1 MIKREFLQTHKKID
15 FKFYQNVDDFI
26 VEELPIKF
34 SERGNFIIAKIKK
47 QQLGTW
53 DLMDSLA
60 RGLRVYENELGYAGL
75 KDKNATTTQYIS
87 IPRKYAKDLK
97 NFKHKKIEI
106 LETHLHGTKLNIG
119 DLEGNRF
126 EINLHEVKQED
137 VGKIEKL
144 LKQISKTG
152 MPNYFGFQRFG
163 YEGAENLEKAR
174 KYIYEDLLIK
184 DRKLSKM
191 LVAAYQS
198 DFFNKWLVQRL
209 KVSEEKFKVLPG
221 DVFREYSKDKF
232 FTPKNLNE
240 KIIKDFEDQKVVPTG
255 LLPGRHAFRSIS
267 EARTIEEQFDDTYIQ
282 EKGYRRDALV
292 YPKDVSVNY
301 NKQTGKCKLRFSLPK
316 GSYATVLIE
325 NIANRNLKA

>member
-1 MIKREFLQTHKKID
+1 MIKREFLQNHKPIN
-15 FKFYQNVDDFI
+15 FKFYQNVDDFV

-34 SERGNFIIAKIKK
+34 AGRGNFIIAKIKK
-47 QQLGTW
+47 RQLGTW
-53 DLMDSLA
+53 DLIESLG
-60 RGLRVYENELGYAGL
+60 RGLRIYENELGYAGL

-87 IPRKYAKDLK
+87 IPKKYSKDLK
-97 NFKHKKIEI
+97 NFRHNKIEI
-106 LETHLHGTKLNIG
+106 LETTLHGTKLNIG
-119 DLEGNRF
+119 DLKGNKF

-144 LKQISKTG
+144 LKQISQIG

-163 YEGAENLEKAR
+163 YEREENLEKAR
-174 KYIYEDLLIK
+174 KYIYEDLIIK
-184 DRKLSKM
+184 DRKICKM
-191 LVAAYQS
+191 LVSAYQS
-198 DFFNKWLVQRL
+198 DFFNKWLVERL
-209 KVSEEKFKVLPG
+209 KLSNDSFKALNG

-240 KIIKDFEDQKVVPTG
+240 IILNDFENKKIVPTG
-255 LLPGRHAFRSIS
+255 LLPGRQAFRAIT
-267 EARTIEEQFDDTYIQ
+267 EARKIEEKYDDTYIQ

-292 YPKDVSVNY
+292 YPQDISVNY
-301 NKQTGKCKLRFSLPK
+301 NKQTSKCKVKFSLPK